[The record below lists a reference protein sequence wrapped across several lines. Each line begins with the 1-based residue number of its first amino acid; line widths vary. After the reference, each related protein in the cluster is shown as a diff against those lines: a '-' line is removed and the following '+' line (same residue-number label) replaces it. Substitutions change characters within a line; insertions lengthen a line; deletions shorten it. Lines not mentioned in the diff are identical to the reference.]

1 MSDDAG
7 NDRPDAPVAT
17 SRARDRPE
25 VRREPSIDDFLGRP
39 TRDLE
44 DWTWLWAGDHPFP
57 IESHRGFVGR
67 LLVGVKKLL
76 RPLVKAPQA
85 DLWDRQRVFNQ
96 VLLGYL
102 RDLEARRHDERI
114 GHLENFVPRALR
126 DLLRHNDA
134 LFARVD
140 QRLDRHRREAQDLLR
155 ALGGALAKVEAETKA
170 QVPGEASAAPGPE
183 TRKLARIWDE
193 QAYLAFERRFRGSE
207 EEIHER
213 LRVHAESLR
222 SVAGLGPVLDLGCG
236 RGEALAVLSAAGL
249 AARGIDSSAE
259 MVARCRERGLDAEV
273 GDLVAALAEVEEG
286 TLGGVVS
293 FHVVEHL
300 PAADLDRMVRLAF
313 RALAPG
319 GMLILETPNPLS
331 VLVAARGFWRDP
343 THQRPIHPETL
354 ELMARQAGFEP
365 VERVGLQPFPEAE
378 RLPEIDLSQVPEE
391 QRQLAD
397 RVNRLRDRLDEI
409 LYGDQDYAI
418 VATRPSE

>member
-7 NDRPDAPVAT
+7 NDRPDAPGAA
-17 SRARDRPE
+17 SPDSP
-25 VRREPSIDDFLGRP
+25 RREPSIEDFLGRP
-39 TRDLE
+39 THDLE
-44 DWTWLWAGDHPFP
+44 DWTWLWSGDHPFP
-57 IESHRGFVGR
+57 IESHRGVVGR
-67 LLVGVKKLL
+67 LLIAVKKLL

-140 QRLDRHRREAQDLLR
+140 QRLDRHRREVQDLLR
-155 ALGGALAKVEAETKA
+155 ALGGALATLDAETGA
-170 QVPGEASAAPGPE
+170 GELGGSPE
-183 TRKLARIWDE
+183 ARPEARTLSRIWDE

-207 EEIHER
+207 EEIRGR
-213 LRVHAESLR
+213 LRVHAERLR
-222 SVAGLGPVLDLGCG
+222 AVAGLGTILDLGCG
-236 RGEALAVLSAAGL
+236 RGEALAVLGEAGL
-249 AARGIDSSAE
+249 EARGIDASSE
-259 MVARCRERGLDAEV
+259 MVARCRERGLEAEV
-273 GDLVAALAEVEEG
+273 GDLLKGLAAVAARS
-286 TLGGVVS
+286 LGGVVS
-293 FHVVEHL
+293 FHVIEHL
-300 PAADLDRMVRLAF
+300 PAATLDRLVRLAF

-319 GMLILETPNPLS
+319 GLLILETPNPLS

-365 VERVGLQPFPEAE
+365 VERIGLQPFPEAE

-391 QRQLAD
+391 QRELAD
-397 RVNRLRDRLDEI
+397 RVNRLRDRLDDL
-409 LYGDQDYAI
+409 LYGDQDYAL
-418 VATRPSE
+418 VAAKPR